1 VDSLPLS
8 GGTKLT
14 EDTAVSMM
22 KSHKVIAMSAANA
35 KEEVLKWL
43 RQFLGMSSA
52 LTLNVAGPR
61 VSRASGIQVKANVEC
76 IETAC
81 AFFLYCQGVNDA

>member
-1 VDSLPLS
+1 MF
-8 GGTKLT
+8 GTFGQASSSISNLGRKGLEMKVKDDALKL
-14 EDTAVSMM
+14 
-22 KSHKVIAMSAANA
+22 
-35 KEEVLKWL
+35 L

-61 VSRASGIQVKANVEC
+61 ASRASGIQVKANVEC

-81 AFFLYCQGVNDA
+81 AFFLY